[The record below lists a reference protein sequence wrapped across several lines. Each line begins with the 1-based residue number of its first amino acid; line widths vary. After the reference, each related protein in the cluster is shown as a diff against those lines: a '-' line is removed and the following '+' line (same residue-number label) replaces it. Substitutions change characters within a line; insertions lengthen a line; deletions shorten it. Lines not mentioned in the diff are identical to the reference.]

1 MDTLARSQWNA
12 VDRSQI
18 EMFRVK
24 NRDRFSER
32 AEVDMERR
40 R

>member
-12 VDRSQI
+12 VDRIQI
-18 EMFRVK
+18 EMFRVM
-24 NRDRFSER
+24 NRDRFSEKV
-32 AEVDMERR
+32 EVDMERR